1 MADGTLAGS
10 IALGLTGL
18 STIPTL
24 IVFIKGLRSGGRDV
38 YERPEKLY
46 EDEDGVATTSSEKTF
61 FTGLPVYT
69 LLAGT
74 TLGLSLS
81 IATAVQSN
89 VQAKKDQYVQD
100 WFAFA
105 SWALLLFQVTRL
117 FRERRPIERFNS
129 AFIAAAA
136 FLVLLISICYRAIF
150 SEWNMPNQDAP
161 TPHLIMSV
169 LQVAFATV
177 SCLLCLLL
185 PRRPSVFSVGQPV
198 DGQFT
203 VSMLGRWTFA
213 WADELLSFAKKNHG
227 LDMVHL
233 PRLHLGVRAE
243 YLEKNF
249 IMKKRTSIL
258 WKDLLRIH
266 RMEWAGQALLAMS
279 QGIIQFTPQIAMYK
293 LLELLEQRSK
303 GEAVADEAWL
313 WVAGLGVS
321 IIVTAWVEAF
331 MHWVSWARMG
341 SPIRSELSALI
352 FSKSTRRKDV
362 KGQQKA
368 SRVGNI
374 EANGATEPAA
384 NGLAT
389 QQRTQPDG
397 PTLKPLD
404 EDEDEDEESQKSR
417 QSVINLVGVDTKRVS
432 DFVSCH
438 WIFSQ
443 TVAKVGASTF
453 FLVKLIGWQSLLA
466 GFAFSIL
473 SLPFNIWASH
483 NYSKTQTSLMKAR
496 DQKMV
501 VVTEALQGIRQ
512 IKFSALESQWQTKI
526 GKKRAEELALQ
537 WKAFAMDTIIIGIWI
552 LGPVMLSAV
561 SLSVFAVLNGNLS
574 PSIAFTTITVFAQ
587 IEMAMAVIPELTA
600 DGLEAWVSLRR
611 ISDYL
616 TAPEKEYFTVPSGHV
631 SFENAWLAWPADSQQ
646 EDVDRFVL
654 RNVNLEFP
662 AKKLSVISGKT
673 GSGASPS
680 TAGRGIQ
687 FSRADQGAGKS
698 LLLASI
704 LGEVDKL
711 SGTVRVPRAPED
723 RFDHKANKS
732 NWIIDSAIAFV
743 AQIPWIENAT
753 IKDNILFGLPFDKDR
768 YTKVLTSCALS
779 KDLDMLPDGELTD
792 IGANG
797 INLSGGQRWRVT
809 FARALYSRAGILIL
823 DDIFSAVDAH
833 VGRQLFEE
841 ALTGGLGKGRT
852 RILVTHHVGL
862 CMPKTDYAVLLGG
875 GTVEYAGPFEELQ
888 QGGKLDQILE
898 EEEQETETIQAQY
911 NNEVKEAQAE
921 LGDHDDT
928 LQKILT
934 AVTERSVKTDDSEVD
949 VNGKCQPK
957 QFTEE
962 EKREKGSVKFGIW
975 GAYLNT
981 SGGWWFWP
989 PIVLF
994 FCFYQLLVIG
1004 RSWWISVWTRSYE
1017 SESVLLQQVAYRP
1030 SHYLGSSPSSDGA
1043 INAKTEHNGD
1053 LSFYLGIYV
1062 GISVLICFCGT
1073 SRYYVVFMA
1082 SLKASRR
1089 LFDKLTYS
1097 ILRAPLRWLDT
1108 VPVGR
1113 ILNRFTADFAVI
1125 DSKIGKDVGFMLYQV
1140 TQLVGIIVAGLFV
1153 SPYMLL
1159 SALGLLVLCWFVA
1172 LHFLAGAREAKR
1184 LESNAKS
1191 PIFEQFGSALAGIA
1205 TIRAFAKADH
1215 YIDRY
1220 VGHQESNMKFT
1231 DGFPFSMF
1239 EKIDV
1244 HARAFWYIW
1253 LFNRWMAFRLNV
1265 IGAIFAILTA
1275 AVIVSAKETDA
1286 SLAGF
1291 ALSFALQYSGAITW
1305 TIRQYTSVE
1314 LAMNAMER
1322 IVEYSQIPI
1331 EDQEGPAVPAA
1342 WPTEGRLQ
1350 VEGLVAGY
1358 APDLPPVLKG
1368 LSFDVARNQRV
1379 GVVGRTGAG
1388 KSSLTLALFRFLEA
1402 REGSIVIDGIDIS
1415 KINLQQLRSRLAIIP
1430 QDPVLFSGTVRSN
1443 LDAFD
1448 EHGDAELYD
1457 ALERVH
1463 LIRGTGNMSRAVEP
1477 SSSSAARTDEPG
1489 AMAIPDDNT
1498 NIFSSLSSRISEG
1511 GLNLSQG
1518 QRQLLCL
1525 ARAIVSRPKIMVLDE
1540 ATSAVDMA
1548 TDVLIQR
1555 SIREEF
1561 GDSTLIVI
1569 AHRLSTIA
1577 DFDRILV
1584 MSDGRA
1590 VEYDTPRELLAQR
1603 GVFWE
1608 MVEQSG
1614 ERDRL
1619 EEILLGVNVGVE
1631 EGRA

>member
-24 IVFIKGLRSGGRDV
+24 IVFIKELRSGRRHV
-38 YERPEKLY
+38 YEGREKLY
-46 EDEDGVATTSSEKTF
+46 EDEDGVATTSSEKIF

-69 LLAGT
+69 LLAAT

-89 VQAKKDQYVQD
+89 VQAKKDQCVQD

-105 SWALLLFQVTRL
+105 SWVFEIETLGTLCHTNVCQALLLFQATRL

-136 FLVLLISICYRAIF
+136 FLVLLISIGYRAIF

-185 PRRPSVFSVGQPV
+185 PRRPSVFSAGQPV

-233 PRLHLGVRAE
+233 PRLHLEVRAE

-249 IMKKRTSIL
+249 IMKKRSSML

-266 RMEWAGQALLAMS
+266 RLECAGQSLLAMS

-293 LLELLEQRSK
+293 LLGLLEQRSR

-331 MHWVSWARMG
+331 MHWVSWARIG

-368 SRVGNI
+368 SLVRNI

-397 PTLKPLD
+397 PIMKPLD
-404 EDEDEDEESQKSR
+404 DEEDAESQESR
-417 QSVINLVGVDTKRVS
+417 QSVINLIGVDTKRVS

-443 TVAKVGASTF
+443 TVAKLGASTF

-496 DQKMV
+496 DQKMI

-526 GKKRAEELALQ
+526 GKKRTEELALQ
-537 WKAFAMDTIIIGIWI
+537 WKAFAMDTLIIGIWI

-574 PSIAFTTITVFAQ
+574 PSVAFTTITVFAQ
-587 IEMAMAVIPELTA
+587 IEMAMAIIPELTA

-616 TAPEKEYFTVPSGHV
+616 TAPEKEYFTVPSGHII
-631 SFENAWLAWPADSQQ
+631 FENAWLAWPADSQQ

-673 GSGASPS
+673 GSG
-680 TAGRGIQ
+680 
-687 FSRADQGAGKS
+687 KS

-711 SGTVRVPRAPED
+711 SGTVRVPQAPED

-753 IKDNILFGLPFDKDR
+753 IKDNIVFGLPFDKDR

-841 ALTGGLGKGRT
+841 ALAGGLGKGRT

-888 QGGKLDQILE
+888 KGGKLDQILE

-911 NNEVKEAQAE
+911 KYEVKEAQSE
-921 LGDHDDT
+921 LGDRDDT
-928 LQKILT
+928 LHKILT
-934 AVTERSVKTDDSEVD
+934 AVTERSVETDDSEID
-949 VNGKCQPK
+949 VNGKGQPK
-957 QFTEE
+957 QFNEE

-975 GAYLNT
+975 GAYLST

-1017 SESVLLQQVAYRP
+1017 SESILLQQVAYRP
-1030 SHYLGSSPSSDGA
+1030 SHYLGSSPTGDGA
-1043 INAKTEHNGD
+1043 MNALTEHKGD
-1053 LSFYLGIYV
+1053 LSFYLGIYM

-1108 VPVGR
+1108 VPLGR

-1125 DSKIGKDVGFMLYQV
+1125 DSKMGKDVGFMLYQV

-1159 SALGLLVLCWFVA
+1159 SALGLLILCWFVA

-1205 TIRAFAKADH
+1205 TIRAFAKADD
-1215 YIDRY
+1215 YIDR
-1220 VGHQESNMKFT
+1220 
-1231 DGFPFSMF
+1231 MF
-1239 EKIDV
+1239 EKIDA

-1265 IGAIFAILTA
+1265 IGAIFAILAA
-1275 AVIVSAKETDA
+1275 AVIVSAEETDA

-1331 EDQEGPAVPAA
+1331 ETQQGSAVPAA

-1402 REGSIVIDGIDIS
+1402 RQGSIVIDGIDIS

-1477 SSSSAARTDEPG
+1477 SSSAASAARTDEPG
-1489 AMAIPDDNT
+1489 ARAIPDDNT
-1498 NIFSSLSSRISEG
+1498 NNFSSLSSRISEG

-1555 SIREEF
+1555 SIRAEF
-1561 GDSTLIVI
+1561 GDSTLLVI

-1590 VEYDTPRELLAQR
+1590 VEYDAPRELLARR

-1619 EEILLGVNVGVE
+1619 EEIILGV
-1631 EGRA
+1631 GR